1 MAQRAGPMR
10 VPDPIISRTRKSAF
24 SRVLRSL
31 MIIALVAGAIAGVA
45 VVFAYVQF
53 TAKGPLVANTVYQV
67 NSGLKRSEIGVQ
79 LQDAGIVRSAS
90 IFTAAA
96 YVNGAFGG
104 RLKAGEYE
112 FPANASIDQVLSI
125 ITSGRAVTYKVTIPE
140 GWTTQ
145 MAVARVTEN
154 DVLTGEVTAVPA
166 EGAILPETYVF
177 RRGLT
182 RQKML
187 DDMQAAQTEMLDEAW
202 KASAVSSVLKTKEEA
217 VILASIVE
225 KETGIPRERPLV
237 ASVFLNRLKQGIRL
251 QSDPTIIYGL
261 VGGKGKL
268 DRALTKDDLI
278 SDTPYNTYRIAG
290 LPPGPIS
297 NPGRASLEAVL
308 NPPDTGYLYFVADG
322 SGGHAFAKT
331 LEEHFVN
338 VAKWRAIKNFQAS
351 LQTTIT
357 STESVPDGLPTPPT
371 PPMPPAVVAVA
382 QPAVP
387 ANPVEVA
394 AANPVEVA
402 AAKPVESAPAT
413 PETTTPSIVKPI
425 AKPANLG
432 AATLKPGTWILVANQ
447 LVPIPRQKPKR

>member
-1 MAQRAGPMR
+1 
-10 VPDPIISRTRKSAF
+10 
-24 SRVLRSL
+24 
-31 MIIALVAGAIAGVA
+31 
-45 VVFAYVQF
+45 
-53 TAKGPLVANTVYQV
+53 
-67 NSGLKRSEIGVQ
+67 

-112 FPANASIDQVLSI
+112 FPEKSSIDQVLAI
-125 ITSGRAVTYKVTIPE
+125 ITSGRAVTYKITVPE

-154 DVLTGEVTAVPA
+154 EVLTGDVTTVPV
-166 EGAILPETYVF
+166 EGAIMPETYVF

-187 DDMQAAQTEMLDEAW
+187 DDMQAAQNKILDEAW
-202 KASAVSSVLKTKEEA
+202 KGRAAGSVLKTREEA

-225 KETGIPRERPLV
+225 KETGIPEERPLI
-237 ASVFLNRLKQGIRL
+237 ASVFLNRLKQGVRL

-268 DRALTKDDLI
+268 DRGLTKDDLA
-278 SDTPYNTYRIAG
+278 SDTAYNTYKIDG

-297 NPGRASLEAVL
+297 NPGRASLVAVL

-331 LEEHFVN
+331 LEEHNAN
-338 VAKWRAIKNFQAS
+338 VAKWRAIEEVQAA
-351 LQTTIT
+351 LPTTVAA
-357 STESVPDGLPTPPT
+357 TEPLKDALPTPPT
-371 PPMPPAVVAVA
+371 PPPAVVAA
-382 QPAVP
+382 PKPAVP
-387 ANPVEVA
+387 AKPVEVA
-394 AANPVEVA
+394 AV
-402 AAKPVESAPAT
+402 KPVETTATIEAEKPA
-413 PETTTPSIVKPI
+413 IVKPI
-425 AKPANLG
+425 AKPANLAG
-432 AATLKPGTWILVANQ
+432 VALKPGTWVMVANQ
-447 LVPIPRQKPKR
+447 LVPIPKQKPKQ

>member
-1 MAQRAGPMR
+1 MAQRSGPMR

-31 MIIALVAGAIAGVA
+31 MINALVAGAIAGVA

-145 MAVARVTEN
+145 MAVARIAEN
-154 DVLTGEVTAVPA
+154 DVLTGEVTNVPV
-166 EGAILPETYVF
+166 EGAVLPETYTFF
-177 RRGLT
+177 RGRT
-182 RQKML
+182 RQQML
-187 DDMQAAQTEMLDEAW
+187 DEMQVAQNKLLDEAW
-202 KASAVSSVLKTKEEA
+202 KARAVNSVLKTKEEA

-225 KETGIPRERPLV
+225 KETGIPEERPLV
-237 ASVFLNRLKQGIRL
+237 ASVFLNRLKQNVRL

-268 DRALTKDDLI
+268 DRALTKDDLN
-278 SDTPYNTYRIAG
+278 SDTAYNTYKIDG
-290 LPPGPIS
+290 LPPGPIA

-331 LEEHFVN
+331 LEEHNAN
-338 VAKWRAIKNFQAS
+338 VAKWRVIEDTQPA
-351 LQTTIT
+351 LPTTVA
-357 STESVPDGLPTPPT
+357 STEPIKDGLPTPPT
-371 PPMPPAVVAVA
+371 P
-382 QPAVP
+382 
-387 ANPVEVA
+387 
-394 AANPVEVA
+394 A
-402 AAKPVESAPAT
+402 AAKPADP
-413 PETTTPSIVKPI
+413 
-425 AKPANLG
+425 AKPAEV
-432 AATLKPGTWILVANQ
+432 AAVAPEIANPAVVKPPAKPADLADGQLKPGTWVMVANQ
-447 LVPIPRQKPKR
+447 LVPIPKQKPKH